1 MKIYVYYIFQFIFVY
16 IYHCIHSI
24 LFVLQYSYLVIFS
37 INRCFSLILLN
48 FFLHFHILQH
58 SFEKRIEERGHKGF
72 ETEYV
77 PL

>member
-1 MKIYVYYIFQFIFVY
+1 MKIYITFFNLFLYTY
-16 IYHCIHSI
+16 SI

-58 SFEKRIEERGHKGF
+58 LFEKRIEERGHKGF

>member
-16 IYHCIHSI
+16 IFNPLCITI
-24 LFVLQYSYLVIFS
+24 LLSGDILYK
-37 INRCFSLILLN
+37 CFSLILLN